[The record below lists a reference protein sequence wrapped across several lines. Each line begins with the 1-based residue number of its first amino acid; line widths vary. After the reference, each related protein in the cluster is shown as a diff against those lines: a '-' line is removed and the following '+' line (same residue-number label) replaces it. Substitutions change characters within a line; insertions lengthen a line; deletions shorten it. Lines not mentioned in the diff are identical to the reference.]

1 MKNKVYYKR
10 IKKIFAVV
18 LAVIMCIGL
27 IFARISEKN
36 EDEVLAADI
45 PINGTI
51 MQYFEWYLPNNGN
64 LWNELSSNADTLKN
78 TGFTAVWL
86 PPAYKNDGSN
96 SVGYAPYDLYDLG
109 EFNQKGTTRTK
120 YGTLNQYINAINACH
135 NNNID
140 VYADIVLDHKSGAD
154 SVENVEA
161 YQVYANNRNSKM
173 SNSTKTIGA
182 WTVFKFD
189 GRGNT
194 YSSFKWNYSCFDGV
208 DYDNITKNTGV
219 YLFKNKTW
227 DSHVSGE
234 NGNYDYLMYADIDF
248 GNTSVVNELKNWGV
262 WYTNKCNLDGF
273 RLDALKHIDATFFNN
288 WLGYV
293 RTSTGKEMF
302 TVGEYWSGDINQ
314 LKSYLSQTNYNMSLF
329 DVPLHY
335 NFQTA
340 GNSNGSYD
348 LRNLFKNTLVSD
360 NPIKAVTFVDNHD
373 TQPGQSLQSTVS
385 SWFKPLA
392 YTAILTREGGY
403 PCVFYGDYYGVGTST
418 DSTYIKSY
426 KNEIDK
432 LMAARTKCAYGTQ
445 HDYLDNADIIGWT
458 REGLSSAPN
467 SGLAALISDKNSG
480 SKSMYVGTGHSGEVW
495 YDITGN
501 VQGNVTINSNG
512 YGNFKVNGK
521 SFSVWVNKNITANTI
536 TSGNNTTTSNTTI
549 QNSTTKNTSTSNN
562 SQTNTTKIVAT
573 NSESS
578 STKKDSTSV
587 TDSLGIMT
595 TNGDE
600 ETEGEKT
607 SDEETGNEETTVATS
622 ESGTS
627 SEEHSNKNTDTGTEA
642 GDYNEEDKKTQKKTK
657 LSTVFIVAGTCLL
670 LIAAAKIIYTKRK
683 RLIDR
688 IRKIFSK

>member
-1 MKNKVYYKR
+1 MKDKAYYKM
-10 IKKIFAVV
+10 IKKVFAVF
-18 LAVIMCIGL
+18 LSVIICIGL
-27 IFARISEKN
+27 VFARTFEKSE
-36 EDEVLAADI
+36 DDVLAADI

-64 LWNELSSNADTLKN
+64 LWNELSSNADALKN

-86 PPAYKNDGSN
+86 PPAYKNDGAN
-96 SVGYAPYDLYDLG
+96 SVGYEPYDLYDLG

-135 NNNID
+135 HNNID

-161 YQVYANNRNSKM
+161 YQVHANNRNSKI
-173 SNSTKTIGA
+173 SNSIKTIGA
-182 WTVFKFD
+182 WTVFNFA

-208 DYDNITKNTGV
+208 DYDDKTKSTGV

-227 DSHVSGE
+227 DSNVSDE

-248 GNTSVVNELKNWGV
+248 NNTSVVNELKNWGV

-273 RLDALKHIDATFFNN
+273 RLDALKHIDSSFFKN
-288 WLGYV
+288 WLSYV
-293 RTSTGKEMF
+293 RTTTGKEMF

-314 LKSYLSQTNYNMSLF
+314 LKSYLNKTNYTMSLF

-340 GNSNGSYD
+340 GNSNGGYD
-348 LRNLFKNTLVSD
+348 MRNLFKNTLVSD

-403 PCVFYGDYYGVGTST
+403 PCVFYGDYYGVGSPTG
-418 DSTYIKSY
+418 STYIKSY

-432 LMAARTKCAYGTQ
+432 LMIARTRCAYGTQ
-445 HDYLDNADIIGWT
+445 HDYLDNADIIGWS
-458 REGLSSAPN
+458 REGISAVLN
-467 SGLAALISDKNSG
+467 SGLAALISDNNSG
-480 SKSMYVGTGHSGEVW
+480 SKTMYVGKGHSGEIW

-501 VQGNVTINSNG
+501 VQGNVIINSSG

-521 SFSVWVNKNITANTI
+521 SFSVWVNKNVASDSKVSEKDTANTAK
-536 TSGNNTTTSNTTI
+536 NTTI
-549 QNSTTKNTSTSNN
+549 QNATTKNITV
-562 SQTNTTKIVAT
+562 QNTTKAGNSQSTAT
-573 NSESS
+573 VNTAVNTTVYTTVYTTANNEARTTKKNSE
-578 STKKDSTSV
+578 TER
-587 TDSLGIMT
+587 DSLDIVT
-595 TNGDE
+595 RNTDE
-600 ETEGEKT
+600 SV
-607 SDEETGNEETTVATS
+607 SDEETIGENDELTESEEKQSTKDTHNSTQNSESNEEKR
-622 ESGTS
+622 
-627 SEEHSNKNTDTGTEA
+627 KNAKSVE
-642 GDYNEEDKKTQKKTK
+642 
-657 LSTVFIVAGTCLL
+657 LSTVLIIAGICML
-670 LIAAAKIIYTKRK
+670 LIAVVKIVYIKGK
-683 RLIDR
+683 N
-688 IRKIFSK
+688 K